1 MGVELAELVGAAH
14 VAKTIGCLH
23 GVKRPRADLLAV
35 DKGKR
40 DRIVACKICAE
51 VAHERDDE
59 FLPRHGV
66 IRPIEKL
73 AVLAGRSRDRAFKV
87 EIVDI
92 VLCPV
97 ALRIGEGVRRADGH
111 GNGNAGLAVGD
122 FDRTLGEFGD

>member
-1 MGVELAELVGAAH
+1 MPELVGASR

-23 GVKRPRADLLAV
+23 GTERPGTDFLAV
-35 DKGKR
+35 DERKR
-40 DRIVACKICAE
+40 NRIVTAQVRAE

-66 IRPIEKL
+66 VRPVEKL
-73 AVLAGRSRDRAFKV
+73 AVLAGRARDRAFKI

-97 ALRIGEGVRRADGH
+97 ALRIGEGVRGADGH

>member
-1 MGVELAELVGAAH
+1 MGVELAELVRAAH

-23 GVKRPRADLLAV
+23 GVKRPGADLLAV

-66 IRPIEKL
+66 VRPIEKL
-73 AVLAGRSRDRAFKV
+73 AVLAGRACDCAFKI

-97 ALRIGEGVRRADGH
+97 ALRIGEGVRRADGY